1 MQVRSVRSVAVQ
13 RSVYAALAAGLA
25 VSGGV
30 AGHEYHP
37 EGWAP
42 FDARAYLLTCL
53 VALPLAW
60 CRSAP
65 VVALVVSCAAYT
77 GYLALGYQPSLNWW
91 APMIALVSVAATRAP
106 RVSLASAAL
115 TGAVLLYNGVCGRL
129 PAILVLAQ
137 GILIPAI
144 ALAFGHA
151 MRLIT
156 QRNLE
161 LRRLS
166 AQLAN
171 EQAAHARNAVLG
183 ERVRIARELHDVV
196 AHHLSAISVQAGL
209 AAYVFHSDGATARSA
224 LSAVADSSR
233 EALDELRRLLSM
245 LRVDDVG
252 DEEGGGAP
260 RHAPPGLSRVGELA
274 ERLGAAGVSVT
285 VDTRGTARKLAL
297 GPDLCA
303 YRVVQEALTNV
314 VKHAAP
320 TSAYVHIAYE
330 QDQVTVVVRDDGRA
344 PGGSHEPAMSA
355 PESGYG
361 LIGMRERANLCG
373 GSLSAGP
380 RRDGGYEVRLTLP
393 TGAATPAPDA
403 PDGSEA

>member
-1 MQVRSVRSVAVQ
+1 MQVRSVPSVRLQRVVHAV
-13 RSVYAALAAGLA
+13 LAVGVA
-25 VSGGV
+25 VSGSV
-30 AGHEYHP
+30 AGHVYHP
-37 EGWAP
+37 EGWEP
-42 FDARAYLLTCL
+42 FDVWAYLLTGL
-53 VALPLAW
+53 VALPLAL

-65 VVALVVSCAAYT
+65 VAALAVSCAAYA

-91 APMIALVSVAATRAP
+91 APMIALVSVASVRAP
-106 RVSLASAAL
+106 RVSLASSSL
-115 TGAVLLYNGVCGRL
+115 TGAVILYSGVCGRL
-129 PAILVLAQ
+129 PTALVLAQ
-137 GILIPAI
+137 GILLPAI

-151 MRLIT
+151 LRLVA
-156 QRNLE
+156 QRNRE

-166 AQLAN
+166 EQLAN
-171 EQAAHARNAVLG
+171 EQAAHARTAVLG

-245 LRVDDVG
+245 LRVDDIG
-252 DEEGGGAP
+252 DEQGGGAP

-274 ERLGAAGVSVT
+274 ERLEAANVSVT
-285 VDTRGTARKLAL
+285 VRTQGTVRKLAL

-320 TSAYVHIAYE
+320 TSAYVHITYE
-330 QDQVTVVVRDDGRA
+330 PDHVTVAVRDDGRA
-344 PGGSHEPAMSA
+344 RGDGREPAISA

-361 LIGMRERANLCG
+361 LIGMRERASLCG

-380 RRDGGYEVRLTLP
+380 RREGGYEVRLTLP
-393 TGAATPAPDA
+393 TSAAPPVPAA
-403 PDGSEA
+403 PDGGEP

>member
-1 MQVRSVRSVAVQ
+1 MQVRSVRSVPVQ
-13 RSVYAALAAGLA
+13 QIVYAALAGGVA
-25 VSGGV
+25 VSGSV

-42 FDARAYLLTCL
+42 FDIWAYLLTCL
-53 VALPLAW
+53 VALPLAL
-60 CRSAP
+60 CHSAP
-65 VVALVVSCAAYT
+65 VAALVVSCSAYA
-77 GYLALGYQPSLNWW
+77 GYLALDYQPSLNWW
-91 APMIALVSVAATRAP
+91 APMIALVSVAAVRAP
-106 RVSLASAAL
+106 RVALAWSSL
-115 TGAVLLYNGVCGRL
+115 TGAVIMYSGVSGRL
-129 PAILVLAQ
+129 PTLLILAQ

-151 MRLIT
+151 MRLVT
-156 QRNLE
+156 ERNRQ

-166 AQLAN
+166 AQLAR

-209 AAYVFHSDGATARSA
+209 AAYVFDTDGTTARSA
-224 LSAVADSSR
+224 LSAVASSSR

-245 LRVDDVG
+245 LRVDDVC
-252 DEEGGGAP
+252 DEQGGGAP

-274 ERLGAAGVSVT
+274 ERLKAADVSVT
-285 VDTRGTARKLAL
+285 VRTRGVARKLAL

-320 TSAYVHIAYE
+320 TSAYVHITYE
-330 QDQVTVVVRDDGRA
+330 PDRVTVAVRDNGRTHGDG
-344 PGGSHEPAMSA
+344 HEPAISA
-355 PESGYG
+355 PKSGYG
-361 LIGMRERANLCG
+361 LIGMQERANLCG

-380 RRDGGYEVRLTLP
+380 RREGGYEVRLTLP
-393 TGAATPAPDA
+393 NSAAPPVPDA
-403 PDGSEA
+403 PDGGEP

>member
-1 MQVRSVRSVAVQ
+1 MQVRSAWSVPVQ
-13 RSVYAALAAGLA
+13 RIVFATLAAGLA
-25 VSGGV
+25 VCGSV
-30 AGHEYHP
+30 AGHVYHP

-42 FDARAYLLTCL
+42 FDAWAYLLTGL

-65 VVALVVSCAAYT
+65 VVALAVSCASYA

-91 APMIALVSVAATRAP
+91 APMIALVSVAALRAP
-106 RVSLASAAL
+106 RVSSAASVL
-115 TGAVLLYNGVCGRL
+115 TGVVILYNGVCGRL
-129 PAILVLAQ
+129 PLLLVLAQ

-144 ALAFGHA
+144 GLAFGYA
-151 MRLIT
+151 MRLVM
-156 QRNLE
+156 QRNRE

-209 AAYVFHSDGATARSA
+209 AAYVFHTDGATARSA

-245 LRVDDVG
+245 LRVDDG
-252 DEEGGGAP
+252 CDERGGGAP

-274 ERLGAAGVSVT
+274 ERLRAAHVGVT
-285 VDTRGTARKLAL
+285 VHTRGTVRKLAL

-320 TSAYVHIAYE
+320 TSAYVHITYE
-330 QDQVTVVVRDDGRA
+330 PDHVTVTVLDDGRSS
-344 PGGSHEPAMSA
+344 GDNHEPAISA
-355 PESGYG
+355 PKSGYG
-361 LIGMRERANLCG
+361 LIGMQERAHLCG

-380 RRDGGYEVRLTLP
+380 RREGGYEVRLTLP
-393 TGAATPAPDA
+393 TSAAPTVSDA
-403 PDGSEA
+403 PDGGGP